1 MFNVIIV
8 VLHWCNTSVVLRSI
22 IIIFI
27 NSENIYYYFDK
38 YCRIYQTLYQRNYRI
53 LTMLVYLTE
62 LNTKATYNGIVRS
75 NNDLT
80 ALIRNFKRMITEHFG
95 IHERDMCIK
104 IC

>member
-1 MFNVIIV
+1 
-8 VLHWCNTSVVLRSI
+8 
-22 IIIFI
+22 
-27 NSENIYYYFDK
+27 
-38 YCRIYQTLYQRNYRI
+38 
-53 LTMLVYLTE
+53 MLVYLTE